1 MSRTIADGEVLI
13 NFAPTIAAVTAPTV
27 AELAAGDDMT
37 GFLSQL
43 DTPLD
48 GDAVDSSD
56 LSSAFNKT
64 VAGTYGGN
72 ISGNLYRD
80 DTTDTAWDTFDRNV
94 EGYFVIRRFGGSTV
108 AWTAADKAEVYKVR
122 IITKSPGT
130 LDRNNTQMFSID
142 AAVLDE
148 PELAAVIAA

>member
-1 MSRTIADGEVLI
+1 MPRTIADGEVLI
-13 NFAPTIAAVTAPTV
+13 NFAPAVADTDAPTLT
-27 AELAAGDDMT
+27 EITAGTDVT
-37 GFLSQL
+37 PFLSTI

-72 ISGNLYRD
+72 VSGEMYRD
-80 DTTDTAWDTFDRNV
+80 DTADTAWAAFDRNT
-94 EGYFVIRRFGGSTV
+94 EGYFIIRRFGGSGV
-108 AWTAADKAEVYKVR
+108 AWANLDEAEVYHVR
-122 IITKSPGT
+122 IISKSPSS
-130 LDRNNTQMFSID
+130 LDRNSVQMFTID

-148 PELAAVIAA
+148 PVLDAGVVT

>member
-13 NFAPTIAAVTAPTV
+13 NFAPIVANTAAPTV
-27 AELAAGDDMT
+27 AELGAGTDVT
-37 GFLSQL
+37 PFLSTI

-56 LSSAFNKT
+56 LASAYNKT

-72 ISGNLYRD
+72 ISAEMYRD
-80 DTTDTAWDTFDRNV
+80 DTTDTAWTTFDRNV
-94 EGYFVIRRFGGSTV
+94 EGYFVVRRFGGSGTAWAV
-108 AWTAADKAEVYKVR
+108 ADSAEVYHVR

-130 LDRNNTQMFSID
+130 LDRNNVQMFSVD

-148 PELAAVIAA
+148 PVLTAVVA

>member
-1 MSRTIADGEVLI
+1 MPRTIADGEILI
-13 NFAPTIAAVTAPTV
+13 NFAPTIADPAAPTV
-27 AELAAGDDMT
+27 AELTAGTDVTPFMST
-37 GFLSQL
+37 F

-72 ISGNLYRD
+72 ISSDMYRD
-80 DTTDTAWDTFDRNV
+80 DTTDTAWTTFDRNT
-94 EGYFVIRRFGGSTV
+94 EGYFVVRRFGGSTV
-108 AWTAADKAEVYKVR
+108 AWTIADEAEVYHVR
-122 IITKSPGT
+122 IITKSPST
-130 LDRNNTQMFSID
+130 LDRNSVQMFTID

-148 PELAAVIAA
+148 PELAAVVA

>member
-13 NFAPTIAAVTAPTV
+13 NFAPTVANTAAPTAV
-27 AELAAGDDMT
+27 ELAAGTDVT
-37 GFLSQL
+37 PFLSTI

-56 LSSAFNKT
+56 LASAFNKT

-72 ISGNLYRD
+72 ISAEMYRD
-80 DTTDTAWDTFDRNV
+80 DTTDTAWTTFDRNV
-94 EGYFVIRRFGGSTV
+94 EGYFVIRRFGGSAV
-108 AWTAADKAEVYKVR
+108 AFAVADVVEVYHVR

-130 LDRNNTQMFSID
+130 LDRNNVQMFSVD

-148 PELAAVIAA
+148 PVLTAVVA

>member
-13 NFAPTIAAVTAPTV
+13 NFAPTIANTSAPTV
-27 AELAAGDDMT
+27 AELGVGTDVT
-37 GFLSQL
+37 PFLSTI

-56 LSSAFNKT
+56 LASAFNKT

-72 ISGNLYRD
+72 ISAEMYRD
-80 DTTDTAWDTFDRNV
+80 DTTDTAWTTFDRNV
-94 EGYFVIRRFGGSTV
+94 EGYFVIRRFGGSGT
-108 AWTAADKAEVYKVR
+108 AWVIADVAEVYHVR

-130 LDRNNTQMFSID
+130 LDRNNVQMFSVD

-148 PELAAVIAA
+148 PVLAAVVA